1 MSRLFVTAMFLV
13 SFVAPAMACP
23 SREHS
28 EGVCPLCGCVPDII
42 PSGPGTIPPVLGLQ
56 GLAQQA
62 SNDGNQALAEAASNV
77 GDLLKRSPEETRKA
91 VDQAL
96 DTGTQAISDNA
107 RDTVQDA
114 NDIVDAVKA
123 VERFGEREINGQRD
137 ALSSARRRE
146 RQGKVADA
154 IWHIGTDDAKNTNKD
169 AALAT
174 QESKLI
180 DEVAQAAASY
190 YGGAA
195 GAAAYAAWKTYN
207 EKKDVGLAIKA
218 GVYAYVLKSYGSSE
232 AITNGSVDDIAKQA
246 ATTGAIAGLAVAA
259 RGGSTKES
267 LDAFVQAGGQVV
279 VQSGEAYVDT
289 EYVDPAI
296 EQADAYCTSS
306 LDTGCAD
313 ASEWIDRAK
322 EYAQATRSGTAPT
335 VTVTADGQWAI
346 SWNASAVD
354 APQANVPGVALT
366 YIGQGSP
373 FYDRIKDLVDLGN
386 GIEPLPDV
394 LPSQGWVF
402 LGRYFDDGSW
412 DRPRAS
418 EIVGE
423 APEALTNR
431 SITLNS
437 GVNLRQAAY
446 LVAKVTATQCLTKE
460 TPIVGGL
467 AAGTVVKIL
476 KVVRLP
482 GCRSYIWAQ
491 VQQ

>member
-1 MSRLFVTAMFLV
+1 MSRLFTLAVFLA
-13 SFVAPAMACP
+13 SFVAPAMASCP
-23 SREHS
+23 SGQHS
-28 EGVCPLCGCVPDII
+28 AGVICVPDFV
-42 PSGPGTIPPVLGLQ
+42 PSPADAVPNVLGLH

-62 SNDGNQALAEAASNV
+62 SDDANQGLTEAANNV
-77 GDLLKRSPEETRKA
+77 GDLIKRSPEETRKS
-91 VDQAL
+91 VDQAF
-96 DTGTQAISDNA
+96 DTGNQTVSDTARNILQA
-107 RDTVQDA
+107 A

-123 VERFGEREINGQRD
+123 IERFGEREINGQRD
-137 ALSSARRRE
+137 ALSSAQRRE
-146 RQGKVADA
+146 RQGKVVDA
-154 IWHIGTDDAKNTNKD
+154 IWYIGVDDAKNTNKD
-169 AALAT
+169 AAQAT
-174 QESKLI
+174 QESKLV
-180 DEVAQAAASY
+180 DEVAEAAAAY
-190 YGGAA
+190 YGGPA

-218 GVYAYVLKSYGSSE
+218 GVYAYVVQQYGSSG
-232 AITNGSVDDIAKQA
+232 AIANGSVGDLAKQA

-279 VQSGEAYVDT
+279 VQSGEAYVG
-289 EYVDPAI
+289 EKYIDPAM
-296 EQADAYCTSS
+296 EEADAYCTS
-306 LDTGCAD
+306 LVNTGCAD
-313 ASEWIDRAK
+313 ASQWIDSAK
-322 EYAQATRSGTAPT
+322 EYAQASRSGTAST
-335 VTVTADGQWAI
+335 VVVTADGQWAI
-346 SWNASAVD
+346 SWNDSAVQ
-354 APQANVPGVALT
+354 APQTNVPGVALT

-373 FYDRIKDLVDLGN
+373 FYDRIKDLANLGN

-394 LPSQGWVF
+394 LPSEGWIF

-412 DRPRAS
+412 DQPRAS

-446 LVAKVTATQCLTKE
+446 QVAKVTATQCLTKE
-460 TPIVGGL
+460 TAVVGGL